1 MKERSKLSEVD
12 IFAGSKNK
20 PGTKSPQKR
29 PAKPKEPYITK
40 SFRLP
45 VDMAQKLK
53 EYAANMG
60 PKHLKVTESE
70 VLRYMIVN
78 FDLEEAKKNFFQVD

>member
-20 PGTKSPQKR
+20 PDRKSTQGPTKT
-29 PAKPKEPYITK
+29 KEPYITK

-53 EYAANMG
+53 EYADNMG

-70 VLRYMIVN
+70 VLRYMIEN
-78 FDLEEAKKNFFQVD
+78 FDLEEAKKNFFKIE